1 MDLRLGFFTGA
12 VHDWNAQQTADAVA
26 ETGFAGIE
34 WEMRA
39 GEGHIRR
46 DAAATDAEDR
56 RRQSDAL
63 GLEVCCI
70 SAHPSAEL
78 LDPRT
83 IPALVEAAQA
93 TGAHLIRAFAPPFDP
108 SRPVDDQLGEVRK
121 ILARHADGYDDA
133 GVTLVIELSEETILP
148 SPELIR
154 RVCQGLDSSAVGALY
169 DPGNMLN
176 EGNLA
181 PPFALA
187 VLGDLLHHVHLKN
200 EAFVRTDGR
209 WVPEIVRADEG
220 LVDWQHVFE
229 ELRRVEY
236 AGWVVIDHLSAEPS
250 TDRMILER
258 QVVERLWAGQ
268 AE

>member
-12 VHDWNAQQTADAVA
+12 VHEWSAEQAASAIA
-26 ETGFAGIE
+26 ETGFVGIE

-46 DAAATDAEDR
+46 DAATVDAEER
-56 RRQSDAL
+56 RRQSEAL
-63 GLEVCCI
+63 GLEVCCV

-78 LDPRT
+78 LDRRT
-83 IPALVEAAQA
+83 VPALVESARA
-93 TGAHLIRAFAPPFDP
+93 TGARLIRAFAPPFDP

-121 ILARHADGYDDA
+121 VLARHVDGYDDE

-154 RVCQGLDSSAVGALY
+154 RVCEGLDSNAVGALY

-181 PPFALA
+181 PAFALA
-187 VLGDLLHHVHLKN
+187 VLGDLLHHVHVKN
-200 EAFVRTDGR
+200 EAYVRTDGR
-209 WVPEIVRADEG
+209 WAPEIVRADEG
-220 LVDWQHVFE
+220 LVDWRQVFE
-229 ELRRVEY
+229 ELRRVKY
-236 AGWVVIDHLSAEPS
+236 AGWVVIDHCSAEPS
-250 TDRMILER
+250 IDRMILER
-258 QVVERLWAGQ
+258 EVVERLWAQ
-268 AE
+268 D